1 MRFFC
6 NLVLSVAVLLTALAN
21 LVLSKRVNNLKHELT
36 LLAANGL
43 DLSMAYTKDKTEFEK
58 QLKELKDKL
67 KDK

>member
-36 LLAANGL
+36 LVAANGL
-43 DLSMAYTKDKTEFEK
+43 DLSMTYTKDKAEFEK